1 MAMVDAIAGFDWD
14 DGNRAKCQKHGV
26 SVADIEA
33 AFSRP
38 IAVLPDPA
46 HSRAEERFKAI
57 GTTGH
62 GRHVLI
68 AFTFRRRS
76 GALFIRPISARY
88 MHRREI
94 DHYEKEIAKTQ
105 NR

>member
-1 MAMVDAIAGFDWD
+1 MIVAVSGFDWN

-26 SVADIEA
+26 PIADIES
-33 AFSRP
+33 AFARP
-38 IAVLPDPA
+38 ISVFPDPA

-68 AFTFRRRS
+68 AFTLRHK
-76 GALFIRPISARY
+76 GEALLIRPISARY
-88 MHRREI
+88 MHRKEI
-94 DHYEKEIAKTQ
+94 DHYEKEIAKNQ